1 MDDDVLVTMGAS
13 WLSDD
18 RLETAYVVTAGN
30 GWLET
35 VSETGR

>member
-1 MDDDVLVTMGAS
+1 MDDLLVTIGAS
-13 WLSDD
+13 WLGDN
-18 RLETAYVVTAGN
+18 RLETAYVVTTGN